1 MQDLVVFY
9 GDGLVW
15 AGPDGLDLSR
25 CQYKVIRA
33 EGIDA
38 MNIHELRS
46 CIRREVVTEAM
57 TKKLVIEGITR
68 TNAVWELVK
77 VNGSVAWS

>member
-9 GDGLVW
+9 GDGLVR

-25 CQYKVIRA
+25 CQYKVVRA
-33 EGIDA
+33 EGLDA

-46 CIRREVVTEAM
+46 YIRREFDTEPM
-57 TKKLVIEGITR
+57 TKKLVIDGINCTNREGKG
-68 TNAVWELVK
+68 V
-77 VNGSVAWS
+77 GSWSR